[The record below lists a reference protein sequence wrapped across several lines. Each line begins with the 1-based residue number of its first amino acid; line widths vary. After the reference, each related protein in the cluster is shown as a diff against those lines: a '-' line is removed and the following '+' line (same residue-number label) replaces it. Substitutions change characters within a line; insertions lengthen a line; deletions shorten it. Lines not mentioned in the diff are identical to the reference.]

1 MPIHRGPHMSVK
13 ELTDIQRE
21 VLKEVGNIGA
31 GHAATSLADIMKMPV
46 GLTEPSVARLPITGI
61 RVKGGY
67 DEGRVAAL
75 HMDVLGAVPGEIV
88 ILFDQEESEQFV
100 KRFLTVQI
108 GEMEVT
114 QDLIEA
120 TLLEIANI
128 IGGSYLTALANLV
141 NKDLLPSTPRLV
153 YGALDEIIERLSYD
167 SAMPSSYR
175 EAYLINNG
183 FINERGII
191 HVQFLFVPHDD
202 GLAPYLEAFGLG

>member
-1 MPIHRGPHMSVK
+1 MVPK

-46 GLTEPSVARLPITGI
+46 GLTEPSVARLPVTGI
-61 RVKGGY
+61 RVEGGY

-75 HMDVLGAVPGEIV
+75 HMDVLGEVPGEIV
-88 ILFDQEESEQFV
+88 IIFDQDESEQFV

-108 GEMEVT
+108 GEMDATRE
-114 QDLIEA
+114 LIEA

-128 IGGSYLTALANLV
+128 IGGSYLTALANLL
-141 NKDLLPSTPRLV
+141 NKELLPSTPRLV
-153 YGALDEIIERLSYD
+153 YGALEEIIEKLSVD
-167 SAMPSSYR
+167 SAMPSRYR

-191 HVQFLFVPHDD
+191 HVQFLFLPHDD
-202 GLAPYLEAFGLG
+202 AVSPYLEAFGLS